1 VASKKSGDMPTFAVT
16 ITSFDEGSIYSNF
29 GEEILEVAPT
39 NYASYPGLGIG
50 SVASLRSN

>member
-1 VASKKSGDMPTFAVT
+1 MPTFAVT
-16 ITSFDEGSIYSNF
+16 ITSFDEGSKYSNF

-50 SVASLRSN
+50 SVASLRSK